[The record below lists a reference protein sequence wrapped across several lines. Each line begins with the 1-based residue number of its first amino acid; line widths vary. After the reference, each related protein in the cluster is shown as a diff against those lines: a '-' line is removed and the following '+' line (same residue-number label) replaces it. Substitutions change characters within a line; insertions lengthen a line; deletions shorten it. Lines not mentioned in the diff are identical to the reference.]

1 MQSARIA
8 VCLFAALALA
18 GCATLSYRAQAPLT
32 APDAYAIDPD
42 GLVTVELGLVPSL
55 EAVGGAATI
64 EDERLPNHLIIVRP
78 AADRYVAASS
88 HCTHRKMALGY
99 DHESQVFR
107 CSALGKSE
115 FGLDGAVLSGPAS
128 SPLRVYSTS
137 LGGGTLVIRVE
148 E

>member
-8 VCLFAALALA
+8 VCLLAAVSLA
-18 GCATLSYRAQAPLT
+18 GCATISYRTQVPLT
-32 APDAYAIDPD
+32 APDAYTIEPD
-42 GLVTVELGLVPSL
+42 GSVAITLGLVPSL

-64 EDERLPNHLIIVRP
+64 EDQRLPNHIIIVQP

-115 FGLDGAVLSGPAS
+115 FGLDGVVLSGPAS
-128 SPLRVYSTS
+128 SPLEIYSTN
-137 LGGGTLVIRVE
+137 LVGGTLVIRDVD
-148 E
+148 